1 MTLMTL
7 MEIFYSVGY
16 IVTPVRGD
24 NIFMIHWI
32 IHLIDLCKTL
42 MFYYPDFVL
51 ALFGTKTNKV
61 IWI

>member
-1 MTLMTL
+1 
-7 MEIFYSVGY
+7 
-16 IVTPVRGD
+16 
-24 NIFMIHWI
+24 
-32 IHLIDLCKTL
+32 